1 MSIASLSANF
11 STSLSISRVNAVTPV
26 RPRIAQER
34 TEQSKLE
41 VSKLERSRPERSRPE
56 PARPE
61 PANTESTSPE
71 RTSPERTSPE
81 RLPANPTSS
90 VQAPRPADAPT
101 TAERTRLRSR
111 QSEEGSLTL
120 TTDEG
125 DTVTISFRN
134 QQSTRV
140 DQTKLYGP
148 NGSFESTKT
157 RSRESSQLSVS
168 LDGQLSEAELKDI
181 TDLVNRLSAG
191 IDTARNGGDT
201 STSQQEIAST
211 PEDLGTLQS
220 YNFAYQQSSQLSYK
234 STLISVT
241 A

>member
-41 VSKLERSRPERSRPE
+41 VSKLGRSRPERPN
-56 PARPE
+56 PE
-61 PANTESTSPE
+61 PANTNQAKPE
-71 RTSPERTSPE
+71 ISSPE

-101 TAERTRLRSR
+101 TAERTRLHSR

-134 QQSTRV
+134 QQNTHV

-168 LDGQLSEAELKDI
+168 LDGELSEAELKDI
-181 TDLVNRLSAG
+181 TDLVNRLSAS
-191 IDTARNGGDT
+191 IDSASKGDG
-201 STSQQEIAST
+201 SSSQEQASAT
-211 PEDLGTLQS
+211 TTEDLGTLQS
-220 YNFAYQQSSQLSYK
+220 YNFAYQQSSQVSYK
-234 STLISVT
+234 STLISVV

>member
-34 TEQSKLE
+34 TGQSSQE
-41 VSKLERSRPERSRPE
+41 VSQPERSQ
-56 PARPE
+56 PARSEPE
-61 PANTESTSPE
+61 QSSLERAQPE
-71 RTSPERTSPE
+71 RSATRQAS
-81 RLPANPTSS
+81 LPA
-90 VQAPRPADAPT
+90 QAPT

-125 DTVTISFRN
+125 DKVTISFSN
-134 QQSTRV
+134 QQNTRV
-140 DQTKLYGP
+140 DQTRLYGP

-168 LDGQLSEAELKDI
+168 LDGNLSEAELKDI

-191 IDTARNGGDT
+191 IQSDRP
-201 STSQQEIAST
+201 SQAASANT

-220 YNFAYQQSSQLSYK
+220 YSFAYQQSSQVDYK

>member
-11 STSLSISRVNAVTPV
+11 SSSLSISRVNAVTPV

-34 TEQSKLE
+34 TEQSRFE
-41 VSKLERSRPERSRPE
+41 VSKLERSRPE
-56 PARPE
+56 PAKAE
-61 PANTESTSPE
+61 PANPGPANS
-71 RTSPERTSPE
+71 E
-81 RLPANPTSS
+81 RLPADPPSA
-90 VQAPRPADAPT
+90 VPAPRPAQSTT

-125 DTVTISFRN
+125 DKVTISFRN
-134 QQSTRV
+134 QQNTRV
-140 DQTKLYGP
+140 DQTKIYGP

-168 LDGQLSEAELKDI
+168 LDGELSEAELKDI

-191 IDTARNGGDT
+191 IDTPRNAGDT
-201 STSQQEIAST
+201 SASQQEIASA